1 MKWTITGVY
10 KSGSK
15 NEINGAMGRW
25 EQKPS
30 KSFSIEVSRF
40 SEVFS
45 QRDYPMMPIP
55 SGRGTD
61 IVDYRISKDK
71 TGIVMDQI
79 HIHST
84 KPVKMIFRRAIHE
97 LKINGETPSKDM
109 LEKAAKFLGRKFK

>member
-1 MKWTITGVY
+1 MKWKITGVY

-15 NEINGAMGRW
+15 NEINGKMGRW

-45 QRDYPMMPIP
+45 QREYPMMPIP

-61 IVDYRISKDK
+61 IVDYRMSKDK

-79 HIHST
+79 HLHST
-84 KPVKMIFRRAIHE
+84 KPVKMIFRRVIHE

-109 LEKAAKFLGRKFK
+109 LEKAVKFMERTHK